1 MGERIKVGPDG
12 FVELD
17 EYMGSDEGICR
28 AARVSYDQTKK
39 VSDDRTLIRYLM
51 RHNHT
56 TPFEMAELKFIVRVP
71 MDIWRQWVR
80 HRMASINE
88 YSTRYREAIN
98 EQSIP
103 DYDEWRTQSK
113 TNKQGSGEALPA
125 NIGAECTDA
134 FISAADGCLAAYKS
148 ALSRGVAYEQARQIL
163 PLGTYTEAFWKI
175 DLHNLLHFLRL
186 RMAPDAQQEIREY
199 ANAIYMLVSPLFP
212 FTFEAFV
219 HYRLEAIQLTA
230 VDVAAIK
237 AGDWAGVQIPN
248 KRERDEYLAKIATLN
263 LGGNQ

>member
-1 MGERIKVGPDG
+1 VGERVKVGIDG
-12 FVELD
+12 FVELVD
-17 EYMGSDEGICR
+17 VMGNDAAICE
-28 AARVSYDQTKK
+28 AARVSYDQAKK

-113 TNKQGSGEALPA
+113 TNKQGSGEALPV
-125 NIGAECTDA
+125 NLGAECTDA
-134 FISAADGCLAAYKS
+134 FIDAADGCLAAYKS
-148 ALSRGVAYEQARQIL
+148 ALRRGVAYEQARRIL

-186 RMAPDAQQEIREY
+186 RMALDAQQEIREF
-199 ANAIYMLVSPLFP
+199 ANAIHDLVSPLFP
-212 FTFEAFV
+212 ETFDAFAD
-219 HYRLEAIQLTA
+219 YRLEAVTLTA
-230 VDVAAIK
+230 VDIAAIRNN
-237 AGDWAGVQIPN
+237 DWHGVQILN
-248 KRERDEYLAKIATLN
+248 KREREEYLVKLQR
-263 LGGNQ
+263 LGFSR